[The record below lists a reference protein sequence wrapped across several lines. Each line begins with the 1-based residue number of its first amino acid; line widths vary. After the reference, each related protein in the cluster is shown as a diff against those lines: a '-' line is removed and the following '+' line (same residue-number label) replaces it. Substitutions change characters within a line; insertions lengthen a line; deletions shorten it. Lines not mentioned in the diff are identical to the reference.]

1 MKAPVLFHRFLLLG
15 VFARMAMAFV
25 IAPRSQLS
33 LGRTSLLGSTTL
45 TAPRTHRLTLIGHRA
60 VASDGESKDEL
71 TGPVHVLGAA
81 FKASLLTDVA
91 LIKTVALPLKP
102 LVAVRLSIWAILFA
116 MYRAY
121 RGFFVIVPVVR
132 I

>member
-1 MKAPVLFHRFLLLG
+1 MKTPALHRILLVGVL
-15 VFARMAMAFV
+15 ARVATALVTIPRTQLPLKKSPLSGMKPNS
-25 IAPRSQLS
+25 APRAHGLVS
-33 LGRTSLLGSTTL
+33 RH
-45 TAPRTHRLTLIGHRA
+45 AA
-60 VASDGESKDEL
+60 ASDSDGKDEL

-102 LVAVRLSIWAILFA
+102 LVALRLSIWAVLFA